1 MAQKTAAAH
10 KTLGPLFSNEV
21 GFAKLTYD
29 FANDGGATSDTYVI
43 GTAGRKIAIMDAM
56 VHVETACTSGG
67 SATVSIGVSG
77 GDVDAFL
84 DVTSGAVANLVD
96 DFCEKE
102 TAGQKIVVAA
112 DGKIELV
119 IGTAALTAGK
129 INLLVKYVNVD

>member
-10 KTLGPLFSNEV
+10 KTLGPVFSNEV
-21 GFAKLTYD
+21 VYEKLTYD
-29 FANDGGATSDTYVI
+29 FSKDGGATTDTYVI

-67 SATVSIGVSG
+67 SATVKIGVAG
-77 GDVDAFL
+77 GDDDAFL

-102 TAGQKIVVAA
+102 TAGQKIVVASG
-112 DGKIELV
+112 GKLELV

-129 INLLVKYVNVD
+129 INLLVKYVNID